1 MSKINK
7 VAVLFGATA
16 LIVSSLASAIT
27 ITHNGYSHDTSTNVV
42 VGGGLEWLRWDETI
56 GASIGSFQVGEL
68 DGTIGSGWSLATGAQ
83 IAILYDTYYN
93 EDVSGAP
100 GIAYDSL
107 LIKQNEDAYRFLQ
120 MWGVTDY
127 LYDGYCSQFCGAS
140 PRARAFYSPGGLDD
154 SAALPTAFV
163 QLNTMTKSRGN
174 YLLSDLD
181 GSFYRAEV
189 GTAAPGG
196 YGGSYERYAAHD
208 YGLALVRSAPSA
220 VVPAPPVAALLL
232 AGLLG
237 LGFAAR
243 RKIFKP

>member
-56 GASIGSFQVGEL
+56 GASIGSFQAGEL

-83 IAILYDTYYN
+83 IAILYDKYFN
-93 EDVSGAP
+93 EDVSGTP
-100 GIAYDSL
+100 GIVPDRR
-107 LIKQNEDAYRFLQ
+107 INGPDEVAYRFLQ
-120 MWGVTDY
+120 MWGVTDF
-127 LYDGYCSQFCGAS
+127 LYDGYCSYFCGAS

-154 SAALPTAFV
+154 SASLPTTFV
-163 QLNTMTKSRGN
+163 QVDTWTKSRI
-174 YLLSDLD
+174 YTLSDLEGD
-181 GSFYRAEV
+181 IDRAEV